1 MVRQKCSGIR
11 RSYLACEVEMTGV
24 TINMNVAAPYVSL
37 KEYSRLTGIPFDTCR
52 LMVRDGRI
60 IIRPK
65 ELSGGKVEVNMI
77 AMLKDAIAN
86 S

>member
-1 MVRQKCSGIR
+1 
-11 RSYLACEVEMTGV
+11 MTGV
-24 TINMNVAAPYVSL
+24 TINMNVAAPYISL
-37 KEYSRLTGIPFDTCR
+37 NEYSRLTGIPFDTCR

>member
-1 MVRQKCSGIR
+1 
-11 RSYLACEVEMTGV
+11 MTGV
-24 TINMNVAAPYVSL
+24 TINMNVAAPYISL
-37 KEYSRLTGIPFDTCR
+37 KEYSRITGIPFETCR

-65 ELSGGKVEVNMI
+65 ELTGGKVEVNMV

>member
-1 MVRQKCSGIR
+1 MGN
-11 RSYLACEVEMTGV
+11 V
-24 TINMNVAAPYVSL
+24 TINITVPTGYVSL
-37 KEYSRLTGIPFDTCR
+37 KEYAVMTGIPFATCR
-52 LMVRDGRI
+52 GMVRDGRI

-65 ELSGGKVEVNMI
+65 IKGGDKVEVNLV

>member
-1 MVRQKCSGIR
+1 MGNI
-11 RSYLACEVEMTGV
+11 
-24 TINMNVAAPYVSL
+24 TINITVPSAYVSL
-37 KEYSRLTGIPFDTCR
+37 IAYSEIVQIPIGTCR
-52 LMVRDGRI
+52 RMVRDGRI

-65 ELSGGKVEVNMI
+65 EKPTDKVEVNLV

>member
-1 MVRQKCSGIR
+1 
-11 RSYLACEVEMTGV
+11 
-24 TINMNVAAPYVSL
+24 
-37 KEYSRLTGIPFDTCR
+37 
-52 LMVRDGRI
+52 MVRDGRI

-65 ELSGGKVEVNMI
+65 EFSGGKIEVNMV

>member
-1 MVRQKCSGIR
+1 MGN
-11 RSYLACEVEMTGV
+11 T
-24 TINMNVAAPYVSL
+24 TINITVPTGYVSL
-37 KEYSRLTGIPFDTCR
+37 DAYAEMTQLPIGTCR
-52 LMVRDGRI
+52 RMVRDGRI

-65 ELSGGKVEVNMI
+65 AKPHDKIEVNLV

>member
-1 MVRQKCSGIR
+1 
-11 RSYLACEVEMTGV
+11 MTGV
-24 TINMNVAAPYVSL
+24 TIYMNVAAPYVSL

>member
-1 MVRQKCSGIR
+1 M
-11 RSYLACEVEMTGV
+11 

-37 KEYSRLTGIPFDTCR
+37 KEYSRITGIPFDTCR

>member
-1 MVRQKCSGIR
+1 MGNI
-11 RSYLACEVEMTGV
+11 
-24 TINMNVAAPYVSL
+24 TINITVPTGYVSL
-37 KEYSRLTGIPFDTCR
+37 KEYAAMTGIPFDTCR
-52 LMVRDGRI
+52 GMVRDGRI

-65 ELSGGKVEVNMI
+65 INSGDKVEVNLV

>member
-1 MVRQKCSGIR
+1 MS
-11 RSYLACEVEMTGV
+11 GV
-24 TINMNVAAPYVSL
+24 TINLNVAAPYLSL
-37 KEYSRLTGIPFDTCR
+37 EEYARITGIPFDTCR
-52 LMVRDGRI
+52 GMVRDGRI

-65 ELSGGKVEVNMI
+65 QLANGKVEVNMI

>member
-1 MVRQKCSGIR
+1 MENI
-11 RSYLACEVEMTGV
+11 
-24 TINMNVAAPYVSL
+24 TINLNVVAPYLSL
-37 KEYSRLTGIPFDTCR
+37 KEYAKVTGIPFDTCR
-52 LMVRDGRI
+52 NMVRDGRI

-65 ELSGGKVEVNMI
+65 ELAGGKVEVNMI

>member
-1 MVRQKCSGIR
+1 MSNITINITIPVPYVRLEKYS
-11 RSYLACEVEMTGV
+11 EMTGTPV
-24 TINMNVAAPYVSL
+24 
-37 KEYSRLTGIPFDTCR
+37 GTCR
-52 LMVRDGRI
+52 GMVRDGRI

-65 ELSGGKVEVNMI
+65 EKAKDAIEVNLV

>member
-1 MVRQKCSGIR
+1 
-11 RSYLACEVEMTGV
+11 MTGV

-60 IIRPK
+60 IIGPK

>member
-1 MVRQKCSGIR
+1 
-11 RSYLACEVEMTGV
+11 MTGV
-24 TINMNVAAPYVSL
+24 IINMNVAAPYISL
-37 KEYSRLTGIPFDTCR
+37 KEYSRITGIPFETCR

-65 ELSGGKVEVNMI
+65 ELTGGKVEVNMI

>member
-1 MVRQKCSGIR
+1 MSG
-11 RSYLACEVEMTGV
+11 L
-24 TINMNVAAPYVSL
+24 TINLNVAAPYLSL
-37 KEYSRLTGIPFDTCR
+37 KEYSRVTGIPFGTCR
-52 LMVRDGRI
+52 GMVRDGRI

-65 ELSGGKVEVNMI
+65 ELAGAKIEVNMI

>member
-1 MVRQKCSGIR
+1 MEKI
-11 RSYLACEVEMTGV
+11 
-24 TINMNVAAPYVSL
+24 TINMNVAAPYLSL
-37 KEYSRLTGIPFDTCR
+37 KEYSRVTGIPFDTCR
-52 LMVRDGRI
+52 GMVRDGRI

-65 ELSGGKVEVNMI
+65 ELSGGKVEVNMV

>member
-1 MVRQKCSGIR
+1 MSGI
-11 RSYLACEVEMTGV
+11 
-24 TINMNVAAPYVSL
+24 TINLNVASPYLSL
-37 KEYSRLTGIPFDTCR
+37 KEYARITGIPFETCR
-52 LMVRDGRI
+52 TMVKDGRI

-65 ELSGGKVEVNMI
+65 ELVGGKVEVNMV

>member
-1 MVRQKCSGIR
+1 MEKI
-11 RSYLACEVEMTGV
+11 
-24 TINMNVAAPYVSL
+24 TINMNVVAPYLSL
-37 KEYSRLTGIPFDTCR
+37 KEYAKVTGIPFDTCR
-52 LMVRDGRI
+52 GMVRDGRI

-65 ELSGGKVEVNMI
+65 EFSGGKVEVNMV

>member
-1 MVRQKCSGIR
+1 
-11 RSYLACEVEMTGV
+11 MTGV

-77 AMLKDAIAN
+77 AMLKDAITN

>member
-1 MVRQKCSGIR
+1 MAG
-11 RSYLACEVEMTGV
+11 L
-24 TINMNVAAPYVSL
+24 TINLNVASPYLSL
-37 KEYSRLTGIPFDTCR
+37 KEYAKVTGIPFDTCR
-52 LMVRDGRI
+52 GMVRDGRI

-65 ELSGGKVEVNMI
+65 EFSGGKVEVNMI

>member
-1 MVRQKCSGIR
+1 MENI
-11 RSYLACEVEMTGV
+11 
-24 TINMNVAAPYVSL
+24 TINLNVLAPYLSL
-37 KEYSRLTGIPFDTCR
+37 KEYASVTGIPFETCR
-52 LMVRDGRI
+52 DMVKDGRI

-65 ELSGGKVEVNMI
+65 ELAGGKVEVNMV

>member
-1 MVRQKCSGIR
+1 MENI
-11 RSYLACEVEMTGV
+11 
-24 TINMNVAAPYVSL
+24 TINMNVLAPYLSL
-37 KEYSRLTGIPFDTCR
+37 EEYAKVTGIPFHTCR
-52 LMVRDGRI
+52 GMVRDGRI

-65 ELSGGKVEVNMI
+65 KLSGGKIEVNMI

>member
-1 MVRQKCSGIR
+1 MESI
-11 RSYLACEVEMTGV
+11 
-24 TINMNVAAPYVSL
+24 TINLNVVTPYLSL
-37 KEYSRLTGIPFDTCR
+37 LEYARVTGIPFDTCR
-52 LMVRDGRI
+52 GMVRDGRI

-65 ELSGGKVEVNMI
+65 ELSGGKVEVNMV

>member
-1 MVRQKCSGIR
+1 MSG
-11 RSYLACEVEMTGV
+11 LV
-24 TINMNVAAPYVSL
+24 INMNVAAPYLSL
-37 KEYSRLTGIPFDTCR
+37 KEYARVTGIPFDTCR
-52 LMVRDGRI
+52 GMVRDGRI

-65 ELSGGKVEVNMI
+65 QLSGGKIEVNMV

>member
-1 MVRQKCSGIR
+1 MGNI
-11 RSYLACEVEMTGV
+11 
-24 TINMNVAAPYVSL
+24 TINITVPTAYVSL
-37 KEYSRLTGIPFDTCR
+37 LAYSEIAQIPIGTCR
-52 LMVRDGRI
+52 RMVRDGRI

-65 ELSGGKVEVNMI
+65 ENPNDKIEVNLV

>member
-1 MVRQKCSGIR
+1 MSG
-11 RSYLACEVEMTGV
+11 L
-24 TINMNVAAPYVSL
+24 TININVASPYLSL
-37 KEYSRLTGIPFDTCR
+37 KEYARITGIPFNTCR
-52 LMVRDGRI
+52 DMVKDGRI

-65 ELSGGKVEVNMI
+65 ERRNDKPEVNMV

>member
-1 MVRQKCSGIR
+1 MSGI
-11 RSYLACEVEMTGV
+11 
-24 TINMNVAAPYVSL
+24 TININIATPYVTL
-37 KEYSRLTGIPFDTCR
+37 NKYAELTGIPVNTCKKM
-52 LMVRDGRI
+52 LAYGRI

-65 ELSGGKVEVNMI
+65 QGKMQKPEVNLI